1 MNFMIIISLI
11 GYTAAFCST
20 FALLPQVIKVWK
32 TKETDQLSAGTFT
45 MMFAGAILWLL
56 YGLFRDDII
65 IMLANGV
72 ALIFIGFISYI
83 KLIYNK
89 SS

>member
-1 MNFMIIISLI
+1 MVIISLI

-45 MMFAGAILWLL
+45 MMLAGAILWLL
-56 YGLFRDDII
+56 YGILREDII
-65 IMLANGV
+65 IMMANSV
-72 ALIFIGFISYI
+72 ALFFIGFISYI
-83 KLIYNK
+83 KLMNNK
-89 SS
+89 TS

>member
-1 MNFMIIISLI
+1 MIIISLI

-56 YGLFRDDII
+56 YGL
-65 IMLANGV
+65 L
-72 ALIFIGFISYI
+72 
-83 KLIYNK
+83 
-89 SS
+89 

>member
-1 MNFMIIISLI
+1 
-11 GYTAAFCST
+11 
-20 FALLPQVIKVWK
+20 
-32 TKETDQLSAGTFT
+32 

-83 KLIYNK
+83 KFI
-89 SS
+89 